1 MLGAASCTT
10 RRRGAWSSGGI
21 MATEEDEIQLVDRTA
36 GDEEEDAGDI
46 FDREDDPTY
55 MKIDY
60 SGGEDEEEEESEP
73 RVEDEKHIKHP
84 GKFRL
89 RLRVRFWSIFSLPPL

>member
-1 MLGAASCTT
+1 
-10 RRRGAWSSGGI
+10 

-36 GDEEEDAGDI
+36 GDEEEDAGI
-46 FDREDDPTY
+46 FDREDDPPC

-60 SGGEDEEEEESEP
+60 SGGEDEEDEESEP

-89 RLRVRFWSIFSLPPL
+89 RLRVRSWSIFSLPPL

>member
-10 RRRGAWSSGGI
+10 RRRGRGS
-21 MATEEDEIQLVDRTA
+21 MATEEDEIQLVDRA
-36 GDEEEDAGDI
+36 GGAEEDAGI
-46 FDREDDPTY
+46 FDRDEDPPPCLR
-55 MKIDY
+55 IDY
-60 SGGEDEEEEESEP
+60 GGGEEEEEEP

-89 RLRVRFWSIFSLPPL
+89 RLRVGL